1 MIMEWRKSS
10 HSGTNGQCV
19 EIAANSDQV
28 LIRDSKDR
36 EGPVLIFTADEW
48 RAFAARVRVGDF
60 DLS

>member
-19 EIAANSDQV
+19 EIAATPGQV

-36 EGPVLIFTADEW
+36 EGPILTFSADEW
-48 RAFAARVRVGDF
+48 RAFAAGVRDGELDP
-60 DLS
+60 S